1 MALGSFKSEF
11 GLTTKTSKQF
21 ADISANIVSTYQG
34 GCFFGS
40 LLGYPLGQIFGRK
53 MGLLVSSLV
62 FILGAGVVS
71 FSRFLSLPPCQSSPM
86 LARFQDLT
94 YSLIAQMLAA
104 DGARGL
110 GPIYGGR
117 IVAGLGI
124 GAASNLTPLYI
135 SEIAPPAI
143 RGQLI
148 GMYEIGWQSAL
159 SSNSSRGG
167 ISR

>member
-1 MALGSFKSEF
+1 MGVMLGRKTGLLISALLFVLGS
-11 GLTTKTSKQF
+11 
-21 ADISANIVSTYQG
+21 
-34 GCFFGS
+34 
-40 LLGYPLGQIFGRK
+40 
-53 MGLLVSSLV
+53 
-62 FILGAGVVS
+62 GV
-71 FSRFLSLPPCQSSPM
+71 
-86 LARFQDLT
+86 
-94 YSLIAQMLAA
+94 MLAA

-148 GMYEIGWQSAL
+148 GMYEIGKPL
-159 SSNSSRGG
+159 SPTCRRHHRHFS
-167 ISR
+167 